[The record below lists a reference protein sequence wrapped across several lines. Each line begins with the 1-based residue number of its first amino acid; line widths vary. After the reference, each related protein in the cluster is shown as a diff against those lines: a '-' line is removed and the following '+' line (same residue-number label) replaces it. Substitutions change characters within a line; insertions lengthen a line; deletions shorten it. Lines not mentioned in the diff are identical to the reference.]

1 MTKKEESDED
11 EKDTQ
16 KKWNRW
22 HSPSDPRHSQR
33 FLSGF
38 FLLIKHSHPNANQS
52 PPPPRAKGSPGR
64 AWRDG
69 KQTTPGLRGEF
80 LHVRKTNRKKYTYS
94 LIALFS
100 VYLYFITFLR
110 RFLRLL
116 LSRFI
121 FAFIF
126 RLFFIYRFLFF
137 TDCLQNAKAC
147 FVPSL
152 VPLFATMPLH

>member
-1 MTKKEESDED
+1 MKTKKTRRKNEIADILRA
-11 EKDTQ
+11 T
-16 KKWNRW
+16 RVI
-22 HSPSDPRHSQR
+22 PSDSYPDSSSSSNIHIRT
-33 FLSGF
+33 
-38 FLLIKHSHPNANQS
+38 LINP